1 MYIKISIIS
10 LFALL
15 LIAGTSTPS
24 IVFGEGDGQLSPD
37 LEDSG
42 FSREST
48 SCTLPDN
55 LITFSVDKNSY
66 QLGDEIKISGQV
78 IPKKS
83 TNSADSSKFFVYIT
97 IPKAKS
103 IFIVPSDDGTE
114 NKTSSSVYDEQNAS
128 TMAQTT
134 SLSVLDTK
142 TRIDECGNFNA
153 VIDIIPLVFKNGFY
167 VLNVKYLNEEVQ
179 EDIFILDEGLQK
191 GCFETNSYLSESGRC
206 GDFKGDDSDIEISA
220 APMPEI
226 ILELQKNE
234 YLPGEHVKISG
245 QIKNAIFNDSV
256 ELTIES
262 PSTSDDGN
270 EVNIITKS
278 INLRGTEPTFYWKY
292 DIASG
297 VEGIGTYSVSAQTHL
312 GSTSK
317 TFIVNDESIVTEF
330 AAQKSLDK
338 TSTKKIIDK
347 FNRITGSEI
356 LISLDEKTS
365 EDQTLLPRVIQGS
378 LFTAARGDESSIN
391 IQISSSSGQCIIG
404 QGSNCAVNDS
414 TRKIDSIYDLI
425 QIDGKN
431 YNVRYTGPDVRL
443 EKFTI
448 VPEISNTEIETKNWN
463 VTILK
468 DDQPTKFYYK
478 VSYVSFE

>member
-1 MYIKISIIS
+1 MYVKISIIS

-55 LITFSVDKNSY
+55 LITFSVDKNLY

-78 IPKKS
+78 IPKSS
-83 TNSADSSKFFVYIT
+83 TNAADTSKFFVYIT

-103 IFIVPSDDGTE
+103 IFIVPSDDRTE

-134 SLSVLDTK
+134 SLSILDATAQ
-142 TRIDECGNFNA
+142 IDECGNFNA
-153 VIDIIPLVFKNGFY
+153 TIDVIPLVFKNGFY

-179 EDIFILDEGLQK
+179 EDIFILDEDLQK

-226 ILELQKNE
+226 ILEFQKDE
-234 YLPGEHVKISG
+234 YLPGEHVRISG
-245 QIKNAIFNDSV
+245 QIKNAIFNDSI
-256 ELTIES
+256 ELAIES

-297 VEGIGTYSVSAQTHL
+297 ADGIGTYSVSAQTHL
-312 GSTSK
+312 GLTSK

-347 FNRITGSEI
+347 FNRITDSEI
-356 LISLDEKTS
+356 LISLDEKAS

-404 QGSNCAVNDS
+404 QDSNCAVNDS

-463 VTILK
+463 VTIMK

>member
-1 MYIKISIIS
+1 MYVKISIIS

-37 LEDSG
+37 LED
-42 FSREST
+42 
-48 SCTLPDN
+48 

-114 NKTSSSVYDEQNAS
+114 NQTSSSVYDEQNAS
-128 TMAQTT
+128 SMAQTT
-134 SLSVLDTK
+134 SLSVLDTT

-226 ILELQKNE
+226 ILELQKK
-234 YLPGEHVKISG
+234 LKVWG
-245 QIKNAIFNDSV
+245 
-256 ELTIES
+256 
-262 PSTSDDGN
+262 
-270 EVNIITKS
+270 
-278 INLRGTEPTFYWKY
+278 
-292 DIASG
+292 
-297 VEGIGTYSVSAQTHL
+297 
-312 GSTSK
+312 
-317 TFIVNDESIVTEF
+317 
-330 AAQKSLDK
+330 
-338 TSTKKIIDK
+338 
-347 FNRITGSEI
+347 
-356 LISLDEKTS
+356 
-365 EDQTLLPRVIQGS
+365 LL
-378 LFTAARGDESSIN
+378 A
-391 IQISSSSGQCIIG
+391 
-404 QGSNCAVNDS
+404 
-414 TRKIDSIYDLI
+414 
-425 QIDGKN
+425 
-431 YNVRYTGPDVRL
+431 
-443 EKFTI
+443 
-448 VPEISNTEIETKNWN
+448 
-463 VTILK
+463 
-468 DDQPTKFYYK
+468 
-478 VSYVSFE
+478 